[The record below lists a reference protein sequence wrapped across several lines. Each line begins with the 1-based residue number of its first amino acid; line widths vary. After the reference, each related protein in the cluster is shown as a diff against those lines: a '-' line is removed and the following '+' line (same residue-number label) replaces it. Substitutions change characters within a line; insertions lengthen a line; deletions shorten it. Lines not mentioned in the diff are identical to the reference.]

1 MYSTLLS
8 AAHRDVVSVST
19 SRSRD
24 VVSKRLGL
32 VSVSYHRVSFTSQYA
47 QLFASLQNC
56 TFIVLNAGRII
67 MVAQTIIFSSCSLF
81 LLLSFLFSSPN
92 LIRRRVDVY
101 HTSTHGVALVRIQ
114 NAGLKRAARGSL

>member
-1 MYSTLLS
+1 LYSTLLS

-67 MVAQTIIFSSCSLF
+67 MVAQTIIFSSCGFS

-92 LIRRRVDVY
+92 LSRRRVDVY